1 MRHPAVNKSK
11 MATPP
16 SKESNNAGR
25 KSSSNSTV
33 FELSGRLRK
42 QFEFNSAK
50 PGFHEHASYR
60 SLAGHRLQLPT
71 GGNGPFGW
79 NGDFLAGHG
88 AGGRDARPRCRA
100 ILCCFRC
107 PYSRLISM
115 PLRSVTPRVPVHF
128 HCSRF
133 WFAPKQRIQCVRQ
146 IDSFSLQFAQAL
158 SGYPF
163 HQFGPARQQFHQDR
177 SPVVAVLASAHVPA
191 LLEPVNQFHGAVVLQ
206 DQPLRQRLDSGF
218 RAFRE
223 AADRKQQKILLRFE
237 PLPAC
242 RSIGV
247 AQKNAY
253 PITQRG
259 QRTVISG
266 RDLRCHKIIIS

>member
-1 MRHPAVNKSK
+1 
-11 MATPP
+11 
-16 SKESNNAGR
+16 
-25 KSSSNSTV
+25 
-33 FELSGRLRK
+33 
-42 QFEFNSAK
+42 
-50 PGFHEHASYR
+50 
-60 SLAGHRLQLPT
+60 
-71 GGNGPFGW
+71 
-79 NGDFLAGHG
+79 
-88 AGGRDARPRCRA
+88 
-100 ILCCFRC
+100 
-107 PYSRLISM
+107 M

-133 WFAPKQRIQCVRQ
+133 WFASKQRIQCVRQ
-146 IDSFSLQFAQAL
+146 VDPFRPQFAQAL

-206 DQPLRQRLDSGF
+206 HQALGQCLDSGF
-218 RAFRE
+218 GSLRKSANC
-223 AADRKQQKILLRFE
+223 KQQKILLRFK

-242 RSIGV
+242 RSIGF

-266 RDLRCHKIIIS
+266 RDLCCHKIIIS